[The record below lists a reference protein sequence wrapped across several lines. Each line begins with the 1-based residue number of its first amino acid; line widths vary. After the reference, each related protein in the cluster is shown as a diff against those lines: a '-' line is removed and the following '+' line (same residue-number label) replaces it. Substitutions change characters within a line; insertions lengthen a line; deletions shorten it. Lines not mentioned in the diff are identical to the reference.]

1 MIYSPTNWYWIVA
14 GDDARAWSSAASAY
28 VTDYPRDAVTRIDS
42 EQNLSDVL
50 RPHGLTGPYVST
62 DDYAASVQSHIDAV
76 AKARGYADGVALAGY
91 LSSTIPAWASEAATF
106 IAWRD
111 QVWLYA
117 YAELARVQGGQR
129 ATPTIDGLIA
139 ELPVIAWPQ

>member
-111 QVWLYA
+111 AIWLHCYTQ
-117 YAELARVQGGQR
+117 LANVQSGQR
-129 ATPTIDGLIA
+129 TAPSVAEFNA
-139 ELPVIAWPQ
+139 ELPTIVWP